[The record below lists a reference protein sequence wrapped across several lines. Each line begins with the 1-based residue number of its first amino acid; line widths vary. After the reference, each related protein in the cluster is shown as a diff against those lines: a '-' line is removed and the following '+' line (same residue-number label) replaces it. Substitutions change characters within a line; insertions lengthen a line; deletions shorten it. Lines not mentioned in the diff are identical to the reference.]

1 MADIIHLLPDAV
13 ANQIAAGEVIQRP
26 ASVVKELVENAV
38 DAGSTSITVNLK
50 DAGKTLVQVVD
61 NGCGMSE
68 TDARMSFERHATSKI
83 MNADDLFAIRTKG
96 FRGEALASVAAIA
109 HVELRT
115 KRSGDEVGTEISI
128 IGSKVTRQ
136 EPVSCQAGANFLVK
150 NLFFNVPARR
160 KFLKSHNTELRH
172 VIIEFQRIVL
182 AHPEIEF
189 SLIHNESEIYNLPVT
204 NIRQR
209 IVHIFGKH
217 INQNLTTINTETSLV
232 VLKGFIG
239 KPEFAKKTM
248 GEQFFFV
255 NNRFMKHPY
264 FHKAVINAYDQI
276 LPPETIPSYFI
287 YMEADPKTIDVNI
300 HPTKTEIKFEDERA
314 IFQIIQAAVKEA
326 LGRFNITPSIDF
338 NNEGVVDIPV
348 LKRDTEI
355 QKPEIPINPDF
366 NPFDEE
372 DHYKKSPTFRHRQHS
387 HDTTNWEKLYEGF
400 TDSNDHP
407 DSFNIIQ
414 PEKQTGSG
422 SSIVNGGS
430 AFIQLKN
437 KYILTQVK
445 SGLMVINQKR
455 AHERI
460 LFERYI
466 NSFAKNISV
475 AQQSLYP
482 ETINLDPADYTLLLE
497 ITDDL
502 HAVGFDIGNLGNNTI
517 VINGCP
523 SDIENPDPKA
533 LIEKLLEEYKNTFG
547 DIKTSAKERLAR
559 SMAAA
564 TSINYG
570 KNLKPEEMN
579 ALVDELF
586 ACENPNYSPTGK
598 MIIAIIN
605 MEELDTKLK

>member
-50 DAGKTLVQVVD
+50 DAGKTLIQVVD

-115 KRSGDEVGTEISI
+115 KRSEDEVGTEISI